1 MPQSFQ
7 TDPFDRRGGV
17 DMECSG
23 GSLVSVVGGYWGLLG
38 GVIGVSSFFV
48 EKRTDTNNVRALK
61 KEPTPIT
68 FGITEARPH
77 PRSVSPA
84 KNHLGEM
91 DHRIY
96 FVSQSKLPVPRS
108 LRASEPVEPRER
120 GGNDGTVSEPSQLC
134 GCLSLSD

>member
-1 MPQSFQ
+1 
-7 TDPFDRRGGV
+7 
-17 DMECSG
+17 MECSG
-23 GSLVSVVGGYWGLLG
+23 GLLVSV
-38 GVIGVSSFFV
+38 IFS
-48 EKRTDTNNVRALK
+48 LK

-77 PRSVSPA
+77 PRDVAPA
-84 KNHLGEM
+84 KIHLGEM

-96 FVSQSKLPVPRS
+96 FVSQSKLLVPRS
-108 LRASEPVEPRER
+108 LRASEPVDPRER